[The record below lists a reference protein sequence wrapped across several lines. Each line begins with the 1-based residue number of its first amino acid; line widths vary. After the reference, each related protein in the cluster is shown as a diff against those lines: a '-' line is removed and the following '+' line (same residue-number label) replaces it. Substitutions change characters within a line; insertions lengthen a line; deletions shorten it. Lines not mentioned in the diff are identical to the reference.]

1 MNIKKIFFY
10 LPILLLLNSCQNE
23 TTNKIGAVVTG
34 HPEATK
40 IGIKVLE
47 KGGTAIDASIAV
59 QLALAVCLPNAG
71 NIGGGGF
78 MVARM
83 NNGEIYALDFREK
96 APIKSRHDMYLDDD
110 GKIIDSLSTYGSLS
124 VGVPGTIDGIFKA
137 HEKFG
142 TISIDTLFNYAIELA
157 FNGFPITQKQAR
169 AFNYYQKDFKKFNPN
184 NNYLQSNNWQEK
196 DTLKQPD
203 LANTL
208 KIIKKKGRNGF
219 YKGEIAQSIIETI
232 SPNGIVSKSDLENYN
247 AIWRDP
253 ITLDFQNYKL
263 ISMPPPSSGGIA
275 LSQLLMMLFYFD
287 LHNLKHNSVEYI
299 HLLSEIEKRV
309 YADRSMHLGD
319 MDYYNVPVQNLLNP
333 IYNKN
338 RANRINLKK
347 HTPSD
352 SISYGKVQLRESEET
367 THFSIIDNFGNAVSV
382 TTTLNTSYGS
392 KLFVNERGFLL
403 NNEMD
408 DFSSKPGE
416 PNTYG
421 LLGSKAN
428 SIEPGK
434 RMLSSMTPSIIEK
447 GDDLFLILGSPGGS
461 TIITSVFQTLLNVI
475 LFDMDIQ
482 SAVDTPRFHHQW
494 KPDYIYLERSNTF
507 DSILQSLFKMGHTTK
522 FRSSMGHVNAI
533 MIDKNN
539 VSTGADRR
547 GDNYGETTKK

>member
-1 MNIKKIFFY
+1 MIIKKIFFY
-10 LPILLLLNSCQNE
+10 LPILLLLNSCQKEAVN
-23 TTNKIGAVVTG
+23 TIGAVVTG

-96 APIKSRHDMYLDDD
+96 APAKSRYDMYLDDD

-169 AFNYYQKDFKKFNPN
+169 AFNYYQKDFRKFNPN
-184 NNYLQSNNWQEK
+184 NNYLQSNHWQEK

-208 KIIKKKGRNGF
+208 KIIKKTGRNGF
-219 YKGEIAQSIIETI
+219 YQGEVAKSIIETI
-232 SPNGIVSKSDLENYN
+232 SPNGIISKSDLENYN
-247 AIWRDP
+247 AIWRNP

-275 LSQLLMMLFYFD
+275 LSQLLMMLFHFD
-287 LHNLKHNSVEYI
+287 LHKLKHNSVEYI

-333 IYNKN
+333 IYNKK

-347 HTPSD
+347 STPSD
-352 SISYGKVQLRESEET
+352 SISYGKAHFSESEET

-447 GDDLFLILGSPGGS
+447 DDDLFLILGSPGGS

-507 DSILQSLFKMGHTTK
+507 DSILQSLFEMGHTTK

-547 GDNYGETTKK
+547 GDNYGEITKK